1 MLDKLI
7 INGNLSIKEAI
18 KKVEISGQRCVYI
31 EKNNKLIGSLTDGDL
46 RKLIIKDINLNKK
59 ISKYFNRNPK
69 YIERKKFSI
78 VKAKKILLKY
88 KIDSLPITI
97 DKKVV
102 QVITWRDIVKNK
114 LPTQKYSIFIIAG
127 GRGERLMPF
136 TSILPKPLIPVN
148 GVPIIKLIINS
159 FDSENTKEIYVSLN
173 YKHSIIKSY
182 LNSEI
187 KDKKIIY
194 LKERNPLGTIGSIK
208 LANEKNLS
216 NNIVISFC
224 DIFFQNSMQNV
235 LDFHENHKNDLTIV
249 VAQKKIQVP
258 YGVCKISK
266 KGNLIKIDEK
276 PTTKQFVN
284 VGYYVLN
291 KKMLKYIPK
300 GKKMDVTE
308 LIKKI
313 VSFKKKVKIYPID
326 DENWFDVGQWSNY
339 KNTLNNFATSKMET
353 NE

>member
-208 LANEKNLS
+208 LANEK
-216 NNIVISFC
+216 IY
-224 DIFFQNSMQNV
+224 Q
-235 LDFHENHKNDLTIV
+235 TI
-249 VAQKKIQVP
+249 
-258 YGVCKISK
+258 
-266 KGNLIKIDEK
+266 
-276 PTTKQFVN
+276 
-284 VGYYVLN
+284 
-291 KKMLKYIPK
+291 
-300 GKKMDVTE
+300 
-308 LIKKI
+308 
-313 VSFKKKVKIYPID
+313 
-326 DENWFDVGQWSNY
+326 
-339 KNTLNNFATSKMET
+339 
-353 NE
+353 

>member
-1 MLDKLI
+1 MAVIKIPQSQQQVRAAGQSGSVDIRLPLSLAQQQGAALSSLGKVYEDIYKEQREIEDKKEFYKVT
-7 INGNLSIKEAI
+7 KEA
-18 KKVEISGQRCVYI
+18 G
-31 EKNNKLIGSLTDGDL
+31 
-46 RKLIIKDINLNKK
+46 
-59 ISKYFNRNPK
+59 
-69 YIERKKFSI
+69 
-78 VKAKKILLKY
+78 
-88 KIDSLPITI
+88 ITI

-339 KNTLNNFATSKMET
+339 KNTLNNFATSKIET